1 MIRQRAL
8 TGDTNP
14 LWSFTLHW
22 NERLPISINPTMCE
36 IVHAASARCRAPTER
51 QEGFNV
57 FSAWIWQVSGAQIKG
72 WTPFFPKDI
81 FSFGTWMTVRS
92 LSKHQRP
99 NAAAGGVKICR
110 LSSPEKRT
118 DGISLLFLLK
128 WLQRTLDP
136 TLALYFRLYN
146 WIPAYIIPTPN
157 LSSKSHSQ
165 STYQRCLN
173 KNLDL
178 PPREIMPKS
187 VVQTGEHSAKRW
199 ILTPFDDWPLAM
211 CWLLPW
217 KNGRP
222 VHLTLVP
229 CRLPHM

>member
-1 MIRQRAL
+1 MNTI
-8 TGDTNP
+8 
-14 LWSFTLHW
+14 
-22 NERLPISINPTMCE
+22 
-36 IVHAASARCRAPTER
+36 
-51 QEGFNV
+51 
-57 FSAWIWQVSGAQIKG
+57 
-72 WTPFFPKDI
+72 FPKRYFLIWDLDDGEVT
-81 FSFGTWMTVRS
+81 FKTPETRCCSGR
-92 LSKHQRP
+92 
-99 NAAAGGVKICR
+99 VKICR
-110 LSSPEKRT
+110 LSRPEKRI
-118 DGISLLFLLK
+118 DGISLLCLLK

-173 KNLDL
+173 KKPW
-178 PPREIMPKS
+178 PPTAWNNAEVGGADRRS
-187 VVQTGEHSAKRW
+187 SAKRW

-211 CWLLPW
+211 YWLLPW

-229 CRLPHM
+229 CRLPRM